1 MNEGIAIES
10 KMLTGAELDEGLRIL
25 PEYDIG
31 IRKKSASERLCALQ
45 NLYRIYIPTVMSQEI
60 YTKLY
65 LALLRSLQKKNTI
78 RSVMQYNQNHKRIKQ
93 NSYESI
99 IGGSDSFTIIGPSG
113 IGKSAS
119 ISRAISVISDSVII
133 KEDDAKII
141 PCLQIQAPGDSSVKG
156 MLVEILRKIDE
167 ILQTNY
173 YKNALRSHATVDVL
187 IGVVSSV
194 ALNHLG
200 VLIIDEMQNI
210 VAHKSG
216 TTVLAT
222 ITQLINNSGISIC
235 FVGTP
240 ESTVF
245 FEQNLIMARRS
256 LGLRYDMMQYD
267 ETFKRICYIILGYC
281 YTAKAQD
288 FDEGLLMWL
297 YNHSGGN
304 ISVVI
309 SLIHD
314 AQEAA
319 IIDGY
324 DRLDT
329 VSLTKAYEKRLSMLH
344 SYITVPQVI
353 IKKQKKTTNCPD
365 NLNKENRV
373 NIIENISIF
382 EILAVSKE
390 NNTDPIKAL
399 LSKHIQISEV
409 TI

>member
-1 MNEGIAIES
+1 
-10 KMLTGAELDEGLRIL
+10 
-25 PEYDIG
+25 
-31 IRKKSASERLCALQ
+31 
-45 NLYRIYIPTVMSQEI
+45 
-60 YTKLY
+60 
-65 LALLRSLQKKNTI
+65 
-78 RSVMQYNQNHKRIKQ
+78 
-93 NSYESI
+93 
-99 IGGSDSFTIIGPSG
+99 
-113 IGKSAS
+113 
-119 ISRAISVISDSVII
+119 
-133 KEDDAKII
+133 
-141 PCLQIQAPGDSSVKG
+141 
-156 MLVEILRKIDE
+156 
-167 ILQTNY
+167 
-173 YKNALRSHATVDVL
+173 
-187 IGVVSSV
+187 
-194 ALNHLG
+194 
-200 VLIIDEMQNI
+200 
-210 VAHKSG
+210 
-216 TTVLAT
+216 
-222 ITQLINNSGISIC
+222 
-235 FVGTP
+235 
-240 ESTVF
+240 
-245 FEQNLIMARRS
+245 
-256 LGLRYDMMQYD
+256 MMQYD